1 MRWTFRSKSTSTA
14 GAGFSARR
22 AGFAGRWAS
31 GSHTSALRARPSRP
45 GGRGARGWYERLTG
59 GETEITSG
67 PPLSEL
73 QGGARSGG
81 SASLDTLLDVSL
93 PVAIE
98 FGRTTMTIQ
107 EVLELGNGSVIELSR
122 MVGEPVDIFVS
133 DRKLA
138 EGEVVVVGEHFGVR
152 ITRILSI
159 ADPVMAN

>member
-1 MRWTFRSKSTSTA
+1 MTEPMNQDETQI
-14 GAGFSARR
+14 
-22 AGFAGRWAS
+22 
-31 GSHTSALRARPSRP
+31 SH
-45 GGRGARGWYERLTG
+45 
-59 GETEITSG
+59 G
-67 PPLSEL
+67 PTLSEL
-73 QGGARSGG
+73 AGGSRGGA

-107 EVLELGNGSVIELSR
+107 EVLELGTGSVIELSR

-152 ITRILSI
+152 ITRILSND
-159 ADPVMAN
+159 AAQH